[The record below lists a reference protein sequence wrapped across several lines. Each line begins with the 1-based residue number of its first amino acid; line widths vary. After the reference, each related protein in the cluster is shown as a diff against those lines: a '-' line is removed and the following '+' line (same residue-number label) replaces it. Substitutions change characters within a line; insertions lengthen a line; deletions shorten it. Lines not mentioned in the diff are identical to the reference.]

1 MSRSVVVEI
10 GYDDRECILTNDE
23 WDQVSLGQPL
33 SKEVIDHYEGEEF
46 LYTFHFNHS
55 DKGSLS
61 VDYLYANGEDV
72 GEGFVGRINDACV
85 TNV

>member
-1 MSRSVVVEI
+1 VVVEI

-46 LYTFHFNHS
+46 L
-55 DKGSLS
+55 
-61 VDYLYANGEDV
+61 
-72 GEGFVGRINDACV
+72 
-85 TNV
+85 